1 MASTGQFSGNSLYR
15 GLTSRS
21 SGEQSRLTKG
31 KRKFCLLNQSKVT
44 KVLGGGDI
52 VSRKCHLCAEQ
63 KNSLSPLVIRHRKAR
78 FGVVCCQSS
87 SGYGVESTDEQ
98 ERLALEENK
107 RGIISGS
114 RGEESESIG
123 VLINEPRSSDVRC
136 ELIMLSLPAI
146 AGQAIDPFS
155 QLMETAYIG
164 RLGFDLPL
172 HYSFLCVIM
181 LTGSL
186 SLITDLF
193 NLCPDL
199 AFLGSVELGSAGVSI
214 MIFNN
219 VSKLFNIPLLSVATS
234 FVAEDIAKNAT
245 KDSISENGIQE
256 DSTNGKPIGMVERKQ
271 LSSVSTA
278 LILAVGIGIFEA
290 VALSLGCGSFLNL
303 MGITV
308 DSPMRIPAERFL
320 SLRALGAPAVVVSL
334 ALQGI
339 FRGFKDTKTPVFC
352 LGLGNLSA
360 IFLFPILMYYLK
372 LGVTGAAISTVASQY
387 LVTFLMVWHLNK
399 RVILLPPKVGE
410 LQFGV
415 YMKSGGF
422 LIGRTLAVLTTMT
435 LATSMAARQGA
446 VAMAAHQICLQIW
459 LAVSLLTDA
468 LASSGQALIASYSSE
483 GDHKT
488 VKEVTKFVLK
498 IGLVVGV
505 SLAAILGVSFG
516 SIATLFTKD
525 ADVLGIVRTGILFVS
540 ASQPI
545 NALAFIFD
553 GLHYGVS
560 DFPYA
565 AKSMM
570 LVGLISSAFLLY
582 APIKGLPGVWSGLAL
597 FMGLRTAA
605 GCVRILSKSGPWWFM
620 HKDLETV

>member
-1 MASTGQFSGNSLYR
+1 MASTGQFSGKSLYR

-31 KRKFCLLNQSKVT
+31 KRKFCLLNQSKVA
-44 KVLGGGDI
+44 KGLGGGDI

-98 ERLALEENK
+98 ERLVLEENK
-107 RGIISGS
+107 RGIINGS
-114 RGEESESIG
+114 RGEERESIG
-123 VLINEPRSSDVRC
+123 VLINQPCSSDVRC

-164 RLGFDLPL
+164 RLGP
-172 HYSFLCVIM
+172 
-181 LTGSL
+181 
-186 SLITDLF
+186 
-193 NLCPDL
+193 
-199 AFLGSVELGSAGVSI
+199 VELGSAGVSI

-278 LILAVGIGIFEA
+278 LILAIGIGIFEA
-290 VALSLGCGSFLNL
+290 LALSLGCGSFLNL
-303 MGITV
+303 MGITM

-372 LGVTGAAISTVASQY
+372 LGVTGAAISTVVSQY

-399 RVILLPPKVGE
+399 RVILLPPKVGG

-446 VAMAAHQICLQIW
+446 VAMAAHQICMQIW

-605 GCVRILSKSGPWWFM
+605 GCLRILSKSGPWWFM

>member
-1 MASTGQFSGNSLYR
+1 MASTGQFSGKSLYK

-31 KRKFCLLNQSKVT
+31 KMKFCFLNQSKVPRG
-44 KVLGGGDI
+44 LGGGDI

-98 ERLALEENK
+98 ERLVLEENK
-107 RGIISGS
+107 RGIINGS

-123 VLINEPRSSDVRC
+123 VLINQPRSSDVRC

-164 RLGFDLPL
+164 RLGP
-172 HYSFLCVIM
+172 
-181 LTGSL
+181 
-186 SLITDLF
+186 
-193 NLCPDL
+193 
-199 AFLGSVELGSAGVSI
+199 VELGSAGVSI

-278 LILAVGIGIFEA
+278 LILAIGIGIFEA

-360 IFLFPILMYYLK
+360 IFLFPLLMYYLK
-372 LGVTGAAISTVASQY
+372 LGVTGAAISTVVSQY
-387 LVTFLMVWHLNK
+387 LVTFLMVWQLNK

-446 VAMAAHQICLQIW
+446 VAMAAHQICMQIW

-582 APIKGLPGVWSGLAL
+582 APITGLPGVWSGLAL

-605 GCVRILSKSGPWWFM
+605 GCVRLLSKSGPWWFM

>member
-1 MASTGQFSGNSLYR
+1 MASTGQFSGKSLYR
-15 GLTSRS
+15 GLSRS

-31 KRKFCLLNQSKVT
+31 KRKFCLLNRSKAPIG
-44 KVLGGGDI
+44 LDGGDI

-63 KNSLSPLVIRHRKAR
+63 KTSLSPLVIRHRKAR

-87 SGYGVESTDEQ
+87 SGYGVESTDVQ
-98 ERLALEENK
+98 ERVVLEENK
-107 RGIISGS
+107 RSIINGS
-114 RGEESESIG
+114 RNEESESIG
-123 VLINEPRSSDVRC
+123 VPINQPRSSDVRR

-164 RLGFDLPL
+164 RLGP
-172 HYSFLCVIM
+172 
-181 LTGSL
+181 
-186 SLITDLF
+186 
-193 NLCPDL
+193 
-199 AFLGSVELGSAGVSI
+199 VELGSAGVSI

-256 DSTNGKPIGMVERKQ
+256 DSANGKPTGMVERKQ

-278 LILAVGIGIFEA
+278 LLLAIGIGIFEA

-303 MGITV
+303 MGITGNDFFHLEPLV
-308 DSPMRIPAERFL
+308 LQLLWSP
-320 SLRALGAPAVVVSL
+320 L

-372 LGVTGAAISTVASQY
+372 LGVTGAAISTVVSQY
-387 LVTFLMVWHLNK
+387 LVTFLMVWQLNK
-399 RVILLPPKVGE
+399 KVILLPPKVGE

-435 LATSMAARQGA
+435 LATSIAARQGA
-446 VAMAAHQICLQIW
+446 VAMAAHQICMQIW

-468 LASSGQALIASYSSE
+468 LAASGQALIASYSSE

-488 VKEVTKFVLK
+488 VKEVTNFVLK

-582 APIKGLPGVWSGLAL
+582 APIMGLPGVWSGLTL

-605 GCVRILSKSGPWWFM
+605 GYVRLLSKSGPWWFM
-620 HKDLETV
+620 HKDL

>member
-1 MASTGQFSGNSLYR
+1 MASTGQFSGKSLYR
-15 GLTSRS
+15 GLTSTS

-31 KRKFCLLNQSKVT
+31 KRKFCLLNQSKVP
-44 KVLGGGDI
+44 KGLGGGDI

-98 ERLALEENK
+98 ERLVLEENK
-107 RGIISGS
+107 RGIINGS
-114 RGEESESIG
+114 RGEQSESIG
-123 VLINEPRSSDVRC
+123 VLINQPRSSDVRC

-164 RLGFDLPL
+164 RLGP
-172 HYSFLCVIM
+172 
-181 LTGSL
+181 
-186 SLITDLF
+186 
-193 NLCPDL
+193 
-199 AFLGSVELGSAGVSI
+199 VELGSAGVSI

-256 DSTNGKPIGMVERKQ
+256 DSTNGKPTGMVERKQ

-278 LILAVGIGIFEA
+278 LILAIGIGIFEA

-372 LGVTGAAISTVASQY
+372 LGVTGAAISTVVSQY
-387 LVTFLMVWHLNK
+387 LVTFLMVWQLNK

-415 YMKSGGF
+415 YVKSGGF

-446 VAMAAHQICLQIW
+446 VAMAAHQICMQIW

-582 APIKGLPGVWSGLAL
+582 APITGLPGVWSGLAL

-605 GCVRILSKSGPWWFM
+605 GCVRLLSKSGPWWFM
-620 HKDLETV
+620 HKDLATV

>member
-1 MASTGQFSGNSLYR
+1 MASTRQFSGIALCS

-21 SGEQSRLTKG
+21 SGEQSKLTKG
-31 KRKFCLLNQSKVT
+31 KMHLCLPNRNEVPKS
-44 KVLGGGDI
+44 LGGGD
-52 VSRKCHLCAEQ
+52 VASRKCHLYAE
-63 KNSLSPLVIRHRKAR
+63 KMTSLFPLVTRRRKTG
-78 FGVVCCQSS
+78 FGVVYSQSS
-87 SGYGVESTDEQ
+87 SGYDVDSTDVQ
-98 ERLALEENK
+98 ERLVLEEEERKIVN
-107 RGIISGS
+107 GS
-114 RGEESESIG
+114 RDEEIQSTG
-123 VLINEPRSSDVRC
+123 VPINRPHSSDVKR
-136 ELIMLSLPAI
+136 ELIMLSLPAM
-146 AGQAIDPFS
+146 AGQAIDPFA

-164 RLGFDLPL
+164 RLGP
-172 HYSFLCVIM
+172 
-181 LTGSL
+181 
-186 SLITDLF
+186 
-193 NLCPDL
+193 
-199 AFLGSVELGSAGVSI
+199 VELGSAGVSV

-219 VSKLFNIPLLSVATS
+219 ISKLFNIPLLSVATS

-245 KDSISENGIQE
+245 KDTTSERGIQE
-256 DSTNGKPIGMVERKQ
+256 ENSTNGKPIGVVERKQ

-278 LILAVGIGIFEA
+278 LLLAIGIGIFEA
-290 VALSLGCGSFLNL
+290 VALSLGCGSFLKL

-320 SLRALGAPAVVVSL
+320 SLRAFGAPAVVVSL

-360 IFLFPILMYYLK
+360 IFLFPTLMYYLK
-372 LGVTGAAISTVASQY
+372 LGVTGAAISTVVSQY
-387 LVTFLMVWHLNK
+387 LVTILMIWQLNK
-399 RVILLPPKVGE
+399 RVILLPPKIGE

-422 LIGRTLAVLTTMT
+422 LIGRTLAVLMTMT
-435 LATSMAARQGA
+435 LATSMAARQGV
-446 VAMAAHQICLQIW
+446 VAMAAHQICMQIW

-468 LASSGQALIASYSSE
+468 LAASGQALIASYSSK
-483 GDHKT
+483 GDYTT
-488 VKEVTKFVLK
+488 VKEITNFVLK
-498 IGLVVGV
+498 VGLVVGV
-505 SLAAILGVSFG
+505 FLAVILGVSFG
-516 SIATLFTKD
+516 SVATLFTKD
-525 ADVLGIVRTGILFVS
+525 ADVLRIVRTGILFVS

-570 LVGLISSAFLLY
+570 LVGLVSSAFLLY
-582 APIKGLPGVWSGLAL
+582 APPVMGLPGVWSGLAL

-605 GCVRILSKSGPWWFM
+605 GCMRLLSKSGPWWFL
-620 HKDLETV
+620 HKDLEAVQVG

>member
-1 MASTGQFSGNSLYR
+1 MASTGQFSGKSLYR
-15 GLTSRS
+15 GLIRS

-31 KRKFCLLNQSKVT
+31 KRKFCLLNRSSVPIG
-44 KVLGGGDI
+44 LDGGDI

-63 KNSLSPLVIRHRKAR
+63 KTSLSPLVIRHRKAR
-78 FGVVCCQSS
+78 FGVACCQSS
-87 SGYGVESTDEQ
+87 SGYGVESTDVQ
-98 ERLALEENK
+98 ERVALEENK
-107 RGIISGS
+107 RSIINGS
-114 RGEESESIG
+114 RNEESESIG
-123 VLINEPRSSDVRC
+123 VPINQPRSSDVRR

-164 RLGFDLPL
+164 RLGP
-172 HYSFLCVIM
+172 
-181 LTGSL
+181 
-186 SLITDLF
+186 
-193 NLCPDL
+193 
-199 AFLGSVELGSAGVSI
+199 VELGSAGVSI

-278 LILAVGIGIFEA
+278 LLLAIGIGIFEA
-290 VALSLGCGSFLNL
+290 VALYLGCGSFLNL
-303 MGITV
+303 MGITG

-360 IFLFPILMYYLK
+360 IFLFPMLMYYLK
-372 LGVTGAAISTVASQY
+372 LGVTGAAISTVVSQYVSLCSLRSNTVLQICFSDKCLTILSSNIPCLRY
-387 LVTFLMVWHLNK
+387 LVTFLMVWQLNK

-435 LATSMAARQGA
+435 LATSIAARQGA
-446 VAMAAHQICLQIW
+446 VAMAAHQICMQIW

-468 LASSGQALIASYSSE
+468 LAASGQALIASYSSE

-488 VKEVTKFVLK
+488 VKEVTNFVLK

-505 SLAAILGVSFG
+505 SLAAILSVSFG

-560 DFPYA
+560 DFAYA

-582 APIKGLPGVWSGLAL
+582 APITGLPGVWSGLTL

-605 GCVRILSKSGPWWFM
+605 GYVRLLSKSGPWWFL
-620 HKDLETV
+620 HKDL